1 MDAFAKSLN
10 IPKNPKQLTI
20 LDAISLDSIVNI
32 PKLSSRSDLPLYML
46 RRIMSL
52 DTSSR
57 KLPSFGSQE
66 NSQKEIPIYLSNFLD
81 GEEEE
86 DLVHPMDVFLYLFSI
101 STPIFR
107 QTLVNQA
114 AKCQLSLPLIVYDSE
129 KKKATFNHFAFQT
142 LLLNRYVDGK
152 DTKCFSALEEPL
164 PIVSF
169 IRVGECG
176 SSQKSEILNR
186 ILNVRHEYFFHYNCP
201 DSAKRRFLLDGTV
214 EIAWYLHKHRE
225 GVNINR
231 HFILLNLR
239 GNASLYP
246 LQSKFIGE
254 VSTLV
259 YVFVPISRLTADVS
273 QILMEFSETFKS
285 KVLFLVYK
293 TGNEKIPN
301 PEVMPNVLNDTNRT
315 IILRKK
321 NISQDCKLISDSI
334 SQCLHASTIPPVS
347 LLKCIETATNTGM
360 LCDFQATGIREKQ
373 KIVDT
378 ICKDIP
384 LELPSDTNSTIPL
397 AEVKDKLLPVQGYFR
412 PWAESNRE
420 IHLMSIDGRQN
431 IKEYITDAKMKKSEA
446 RSSQMKCLI
455 KPSTLLYG
463 ILNQSQNCSPLELYI
478 FWDLLRNKLN
488 EICRTF
494 LPVLYNKYKDW
505 MVKSYS
511 VCSNI
516 EGFAERNAKQEE
528 AKKNLFTTAECI
540 TRSSLGIE
548 HIFRELGQVYEAFA
562 DCNDPKSK
570 TYVRNLLKFSP
581 TLLAGTAAHLILQG
595 HSFEIVNG
603 DDNHVPTT
611 WVSDV
616 IIQLSEIVG
625 ADKKIFVVSV
635 LGIQSSGKSTLLN
648 TMFGIDFPVSSGRCT
663 RGVFMQM
670 IPISDKLRSQLGY
683 DYLLLL
689 DTEGLRA
696 PELSGGL
703 SYKRDN
709 EMATFTVGLGDLTL
723 INIKG
728 ESHSEVQDIL
738 QITVIAFMRMK
749 LTFSK
754 PKCIFVHQNVGD
766 IQAKTNLMI
775 ARGNLIDTLNEMTL
789 CAAQQENKEMQ
800 FNQFCDVIE
809 FNPEED
815 VFYFPGL
822 FEGEPPMTSIAP
834 GYIEKAQEL
843 RSRILKS
850 VSSKNRNFLTL
861 REWRRK
867 LSSLWKSVLKE
878 NFVFS
883 YRNILEVNARIELDN
898 TMCFWHSHFIQE
910 MSNLKSQFINTLY
923 NVENEHHQDTMKQIE
938 EELHQSI
945 CSATSHANQI
955 IEYFFNQHDKK
966 AIFEQWRYRTEQFF
980 ELCEE
985 NTRKKIMNECEMI
998 CKIEKQKQ
1006 DINKNFAI
1014 CRKEIVSKVRN
1025 LFDATANRKS
1035 FVIPESIDSLFNELW
1050 NKWKSP
1056 INFFSVEA
1064 IDISSDLQKVLFES
1078 FQLRQLDVYTER
1090 RNLFMD
1096 KDKFSSVGVGDFNEI
1111 SSIYSFAES
1120 EYNYYKVTNYQSG
1133 QFYLGRTFLSLFVP
1147 SGKSGKNETKADQ
1160 YKLQAIVDYHTKKIN
1175 STIAKF
1181 PQNSNYNIDYFYIL
1195 VENCVKLITEHNKS
1209 EKESNAQQSF
1219 ILTNHFIFDF
1229 VFYQCCRAIRP
1240 FENLQENYLAQNSLE
1255 LKLKE
1260 LEYTLKEVFSKLCEG
1275 IQSEKLCADQLA
1287 NIMIDGMR
1295 EYLDDRVLQTLQSL
1309 FVNDPEHG
1317 TTYSS
1322 RASLQLSILKDLA
1335 RKKDF
1340 KAYIS
1345 YINSPFDSI
1354 NTFVQE
1360 RIDDYSKKQFVISN
1374 ILANITNL
1382 IYDLKR
1388 KCISAAKS
1396 VSSRYIKSWHNW
1408 KLEYHRS
1415 ILKYVRGV
1423 QLSDLDIL
1431 DMYDVHNYQQFA
1443 ELFTQSLEEAIGH
1456 VNINSWILKV
1466 LTSQHFLML
1475 YESITNT
1482 LMECKALCPFC
1493 REPCQLSAGEHEHY
1507 CGTFHRPQGVSG
1519 WRYLTSKQITI
1530 EECTTCI
1537 LNRYNFFYN
1546 DVLYPYVNYRSIN
1559 EYFASWRILGEDSI
1573 ESKYWQWVLY
1583 TFQQEFVEF
1592 YGILPNDS
1600 IDTEWSNLTEREV
1613 IDDLERH
1620 YQNYIFKAI

>member
-57 KLPSFGSQE
+57 KLPSFASQE
-66 NSQKEIPIYLSNFLD
+66 NSQKEIPISLSNFLD
-81 GEEEE
+81 EEEEE

-186 ILNVRHEYFFHYNCP
+186 ILNVRHEYFFYYNCP

-225 GVNINR
+225 GININR

-239 GNASLYP
+239 GDASLYP
-246 LQSKFIGE
+246 LQSKFIGA

-301 PEVMPNVLNDTNRT
+301 PEVMPNILNDQNCT

-334 SQCLHASTIPPVS
+334 SQCLHANDTDPVS
-347 LLKCIETATNTGM
+347 LLECIETATNTGM
-360 LCDFQATGIREKQ
+360 LCDFQAKEIREKQ
-373 KIVDT
+373 KIVDS

-384 LELPSDTNSTIPL
+384 PDSANNSTIL
-397 AEVKDKLLPVQGYFR
+397 AELKGELLPIQGFFR
-412 PWAESNRE
+412 NWAESNRE
-420 IHLMSIDGRQN
+420 LQLMSSCGKQN
-431 IKEYITDAKMKKSEA
+431 VKEYLETIKNKKSEA
-446 RSSQMKCLI
+446 RLSQIQSLTKPSHLLCEIICICECKKSSQDARE
-455 KPSTLLYG
+455 
-463 ILNQSQNCSPLELYI
+463 LNL
-478 FWDLLRNKLN
+478 FWDLLKNKLN
-488 EICRTF
+488 AVSRMF
-494 LPVLYNKYKDW
+494 LPLLYTQYKEW
-505 MVKSYS
+505 MLESYS
-511 VCSNI
+511 FKDSVSI
-516 EGFAERNAKQEE
+516 EERKDRQNTVKR
-528 AKKNLFTTAECI
+528 KLFDTAECI

-548 HIFRELGQVYEAFA
+548 HIFRELGQVHEAFI
-562 DCNDPKSK
+562 DSNDSQKKNSIK
-570 TYVRNLLKFSP
+570 HRLNCSP

-616 IIQLSEIVG
+616 LTRLSEIVG
-625 ADKKIFVVSV
+625 ADKQIFVVSV

-663 RGVFMQM
+663 RGLFMQM
-670 IPISDKLRSQLGY
+670 IPITDKLRSQLGY

-738 QITVIAFMRMK
+738 QITVIAFMRMR

-766 IQAKTNLMI
+766 IQAKTNLML
-775 ARGNLIDTLNEMTL
+775 ARRNLIETLDEMTL

-809 FNPEED
+809 FHPEDD

-843 RSRILKS
+843 RSRILTS
-850 VSSKNRNFLTL
+850 ISSENRNFLTL
-861 REWRRK
+861 MEWRKK
-867 LSSLWKSVLKE
+867 LLGLWSSVLKE

-883 YRNILEVNARIELDN
+883 YKNILEVNARIELDN
-898 TMCFWHSHFIQE
+898 SLCNWHSNLTQDIAI
-910 MSNLKSQFINTLY
+910 LKSEYVNRLY
-923 NVENEHHQDTMKQIE
+923 NVETQHLNDTMDNIRD
-938 EELHQSI
+938 ELYQSI
-945 CSATSHANQI
+945 DSFSSHKDQI
-955 IEYFFNQHDKK
+955 MNYFFFKHEKK
-966 AIFEQWRYRTEQFF
+966 AIFEQWKFHTEEYFRAGEKNALEQVKRD
-980 ELCEE
+980 CE
-985 NTRKKIMNECEMI
+985 II
-998 CKIEKQKQ
+998 CKVQEQKQ
-1006 DINKNFAI
+1006 AI
-1014 CRKEIVSKVRN
+1014 EESLVSCRRQIFPEVRQ
-1025 LFDATANRKS
+1025 LFDTANNQVS
-1035 FVIPESIDSLFNELW
+1035 FDNPEYVNSLFEEFW
-1050 NKWKSP
+1050 RKWKPPILISP
-1056 INFFSVEA
+1056 IEA
-1064 IDISSDLQKVLFES
+1064 IDITSDLQRVFFECP
-1078 FQLRQLDVYTER
+1078 QLQKLD
-1090 RNLFMD
+1090 
-1096 KDKFSSVGVGDFNEI
+1096 
-1111 SSIYSFAES
+1111 IYSQRKHLFFEKEKYKTVGLGEFDEVSRLFTLSQNENYFSLVVHNKSSTYIERMCSYLPFASKKDE
-1120 EYNYYKVTNYQSG
+1120 G
-1133 QFYLGRTFLSLFVP
+1133 QHKFTSIA
-1147 SGKSGKNETKADQ
+1147 NE
-1160 YKLQAIVDYHTKKIN
+1160 HTK
-1175 STIAKF
+1175 TIENIIGKL
-1181 PQNSNYNIDYFYIL
+1181 PQNSNYTKNYF
-1195 VENCVKLITEHNKS
+1195 LIVIGECLNLIKQHNKS
-1209 EKESNAQQSF
+1209 ETVSNARHSLQ
-1219 ILTNHFIFDF
+1219 LANLYIFDF
-1229 VFYQCCRAIRP
+1229 IFFACCRAIRS
-1240 FENLQENYLAQNSLE
+1240 FEALHENYLSENSME
-1255 LKLKE
+1255 LKLEE
-1260 LEYTLKEVFSKLCEG
+1260 LKSNLGEIFFQICTG
-1275 IQSEKLCADQLA
+1275 IQSEKLCADKLA
-1287 NIMIDGMR
+1287 VITFNGMK
-1295 EYLDDRVLQTLQSL
+1295 EFLKDRVSQLLHKL
-1309 FVNDPEHG
+1309 FLSDPEHG

-1322 RASLQLSILKDLA
+1322 RASLQLSVLKHLV
-1335 RKKDF
+1335 KMKNF
-1340 KAYIS
+1340 QAYIS
-1345 YINSPFDSI
+1345 YVESPFA
-1354 NTFVQE
+1354 F
-1360 RIDDYSKKQFVISN
+1360 IDEFIQRN
-1374 ILANITNL
+1374 ILEYSQKEHVLQNLHANITQITTEMRQVCKTGL
-1382 IYDLKR
+1382 SHGSFVD
-1388 KCISAAKS
+1388 
-1396 VSSRYIKSWHNW
+1396 W
-1408 KLEYHRS
+1408 KQRFHKA
-1415 ILKYVRGV
+1415 IINFVRGV
-1423 QLSDLDIL
+1423 KLSDMDIL
-1431 DMYDVHNYQQFA
+1431 DVYNIGNEVQFS
-1443 ELFTQSLEEAIGH
+1443 ELFEQSFKESIEKF
-1456 VNINSWILKV
+1456 NWITWMSDV
-1466 LTSQHFLML
+1466 FTSKQCNDLQ
-1475 YESITNT
+1475 EKITNT
-1482 LMECKALCPFC
+1482 LVECKALCPFC

-1519 WRYLTSKQITI
+1519 WHYVETGEIVV
-1530 EECTTCI
+1530 EECTTDI
-1537 LNRYNFFYN
+1537 QYKQKF
-1546 DVLYPYVNYRSIN
+1546 LYEDKWYEYENYRSVN
-1559 EYFASWRILGEDSI
+1559 EYFNSWKILGEDSI
-1573 ESKYWQWVLY
+1573 ASKYWQWVLY
-1583 TFQQEFVEF
+1583 TFHNDFVQH
-1592 YGILPNDS
+1592 YGILENDT
-1600 IDTEWSNLTEREV
+1600 IKEWSNLTEEE
-1613 IDDLERH
+1613 IMDDIEKH
-1620 YQNYIFKAI
+1620 YQNYIFKTIK